1 MEHIDLILEQY
12 LPSSTTLVDG
22 RNQRRLVSGRGD
34 VSVDLQIT
42 TELPQI
48 FRDEILASGRQLDE
62 FRVYG
67 SVGQINFPLAKVPW
81 VAALRRD
88 ITNSTTHG
96 YYVVLL
102 FREDM
107 TGSVLSLNQGF
118 TQFQRNFGTDLL
130 AKRKIKEAAALA
142 LTYLDVPSEFIKG
155 EIDLGA
161 TGDLGSG
168 HERGAIVSK
177 SYPPGAPT
185 PEEFSQDFR
194 LLLGLNDTLFKRLGP
209 SISNVLPPAAEDDF
223 QEAAGALS
231 RKRAKK
237 QEYHE
242 PPPGP
247 ISLPEQRKRANGS
260 GYVRDPAVSGAAIA
274 RSGYLCALDGSHR
287 SFISRTTEQN
297 FVEAHHLLPMQ
308 FQQEFTASLD
318 VVENIAVLM
327 PNLSSNASSWDI
339 K

>member
-1 MEHIDLILEQY
+1 
-12 LPSSTTLVDG
+12 
-22 RNQRRLVSGRGD
+22 
-34 VSVDLQIT
+34 
-42 TELPQI
+42 
-48 FRDEILASGRQLDE
+48 
-62 FRVYG
+62 
-67 SVGQINFPLAKVPW
+67 
-81 VAALRRD
+81 
-88 ITNSTTHG
+88 
-96 YYVVLL
+96 
-102 FREDM
+102 
-107 TGSVLSLNQGF
+107 
-118 TQFQRNFGTDLL
+118 
-130 AKRKIKEAAALA
+130 
-142 LTYLDVPSEFIKG
+142 
-155 EIDLGA
+155 
-161 TGDLGSG
+161 
-168 HERGAIVSK
+168 
-177 SYPPGAPT
+177 
-185 PEEFSQDFR
+185 

-247 ISLPEQRKRANGS
+247 IPLPEQRKRANGS

-318 VVENIAVLM
+318 VVENIAVLCPTCHRM
-327 PNLSSNASSWDI
+327 LHHGTSNDKKKAIERLYRKHAELLDSRGIGIPLDRLLQFYHGELSEE
-339 K
+339 